1 MDEMT
6 RDEVARML
14 WEVDQRIAFG
24 HVKAPWA
31 RICSARF
38 RAYAAGRAVAVAQ
51 GLRVLKPA
59 DPVASLPI
67 CGCSCHTEP
76 GVMHVAACCPAGLTA
91 QTDGGQ

>member
-1 MDEMT
+1 
-6 RDEVARML
+6 ML

-31 RICSARF
+31 TATARPA
-38 RAYAAGRAVAVAQ
+38 AYARKRAEQILAQ
-51 GLRVLKPA
+51 GLRVLKPG
-59 DPVASLPI
+59 DPVASLPT